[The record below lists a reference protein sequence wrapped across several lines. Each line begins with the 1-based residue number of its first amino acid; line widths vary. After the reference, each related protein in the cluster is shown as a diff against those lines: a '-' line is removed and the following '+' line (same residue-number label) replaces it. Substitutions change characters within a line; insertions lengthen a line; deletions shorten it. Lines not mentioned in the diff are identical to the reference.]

1 MPRPRRFGAFL
12 IDVEGVLVH
21 DKRYQPVAGS
31 VDWIT
36 RLVERSVPFC
46 LVSNNTTHR
55 PEDLI
60 ADLIAAGFP
69 VVEQHLVGA
78 LGLGVRLLHQD
89 DRTRINWL
97 GTPRLAPYWRAQG
110 FTLVEDGPCDA
121 VVLGVD
127 SGLSVARL
135 EQALP
140 QLHDHGA
147 DLVCLHRNLFYLDE
161 AGRRRL
167 GPGAW
172 CGALQALVT
181 TGAVLT
187 VGKPEPPIY
196 REALERIGASARET
210 LFISDDPL
218 SDLRGAKRLG
228 LPTAL
233 VLSGKYRDHGVLG
246 QLDQQEWPDYICSRL
261 ADLTDEIET

>member
-1 MPRPRRFGAFL
+1 MPRPRRFAAFL

-31 VDWIT
+31 VDWVT
-36 RLVERSVPFC
+36 RLLDRAVPFC

-55 PEDLI
+55 PEELI
-60 ADLIAAGFP
+60 ADLVAAGFP

-78 LGLGVRLLHQD
+78 LGLGARLLYQD

-97 GTPRLAPYWRAQG
+97 GTPRLASYWRAQG

-181 TGAVLT
+181 TGAMLT

-196 REALERIGASARET
+196 HEALERIGAAARET

-228 LPTAL
+228 MRTAL

-246 QLDQQEWPDYICSRL
+246 QLNQQEWPDYICSRL
-261 ADLTDEIET
+261 ADLTDEIGT